1 MQTKTTS
8 TLAPFLVLLL
18 AACSG
23 SSTERS
29 QTTDAGTTSTASAP
43 SAPVAPPVASPPS
56 TAPGP
61 NLTYG
66 QLDTTLDG
74 EVPIRWN
81 PVFSGAPRTRL
92 EGGVLWAPARDVVRV
107 LSPNARVAFE
117 GGQLKVDGKAVS
129 ARARSESGEVWA
141 EVVPL
146 ARHFG
151 ALGRVQA
158 ADDSVV
164 IFPRETLLWLRDHGD
179 PNAPA
184 VREAKQ
190 AGLLDG

>member
-1 MQTKTTS
+1 MQTKTTA
-8 TLAPFLVLLL
+8 TLAPLLVLFL

-29 QTTDAGTTSTASAP
+29 QTDAGTSSTAPAP
-43 SAPVAPPVASPPS
+43 SSTVTTPVASQPP
-56 TAPGP
+56 APGP

-107 LSPNARVAFE
+107 LSPQAKVAFQ
-117 GGQLKVDGKAVS
+117 GGQLQVDGKPVS
-129 ARARSESGEVWA
+129 ARARSESGEVWV

-151 ALGRVQA
+151 ALGRVNPQ
-158 ADDSVV
+158 DSSVV

-184 VREAKQ
+184 VREARE